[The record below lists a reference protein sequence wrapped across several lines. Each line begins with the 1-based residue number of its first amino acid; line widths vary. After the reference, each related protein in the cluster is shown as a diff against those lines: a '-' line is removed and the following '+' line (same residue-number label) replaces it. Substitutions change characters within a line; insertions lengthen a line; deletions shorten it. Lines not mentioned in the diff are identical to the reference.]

1 MIPSS
6 LRSIK
11 AHNDTWIVSQDFLRL
26 GKPVHVRAVGFS
38 RADALRQFE
47 IEKFQVDQPDPQPFK
62 ALLDT
67 IWALAG
73 IIDSLIRFLGAIKA
87 LIISKLYN
95 N

>member
-11 AHNDTWIVSQDFLRL
+11 AYDDIWIVSQDFLRL
-26 GKPVHVRAVGFS
+26 GKPVHVRAMGFT
-38 RADALRQFE
+38 RAEALKRFE
-47 IEKFQVDQPDPQPFK
+47 TLKAWEDQPEPEPFK
-62 ALLDT
+62 ALFDA

-73 IIDSLIRFLGAIKA
+73 TFDSLIRFLGCIKA